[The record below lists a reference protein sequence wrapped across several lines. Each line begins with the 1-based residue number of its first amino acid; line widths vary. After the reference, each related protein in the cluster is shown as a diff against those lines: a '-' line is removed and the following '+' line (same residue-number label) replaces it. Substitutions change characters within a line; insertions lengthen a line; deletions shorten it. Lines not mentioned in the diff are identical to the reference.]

1 MQINKIS
8 SYTNTYYNNT
18 NNKNEAKN
26 SSNVFRAKSKDDMI
40 STVSL
45 RNADELKY
53 DVEYNKISRLKNDVN
68 IIGKDI
74 NIYFKP
80 NINSSR
86 VIGGAYNHNLD
97 LEYVCKGF
105 SPNKMLIRGRIDN
118 QDVELRYNIIGN
130 NVNIQGD
137 TSGLDENTITLL
149 NMLSRDFSA
158 LISNQLNLAT
168 MIMLA

>member
-1 MQINKIS
+1 MLINKVNVYS
-8 SYTNTYYNNT
+8 NLPNNT
-18 NNKNEAKN
+18 LKYT
-26 SSNVFRAKSKDDMI
+26 SNVFRAKSGDEKI
-40 STVSL
+40 SVVSL
-45 RNADELKY
+45 RDADELKY
-53 DVEYNKISRLKNDVN
+53 DVEYNKVSRFKNDVN
-68 IIGKDI
+68 IIGK
-74 NIYFKP
+74 NVNVYFKP

-86 VIGGAYNHNLD
+86 VIGSAYNHNLD

-105 SPNKMLIRGRIDN
+105 SPNKMLIRGQIDN
-118 QDVELRYNIIGN
+118 NVIELRYNIIGN

-137 TSGLDENTITLL
+137 ISNIDKDTITLL